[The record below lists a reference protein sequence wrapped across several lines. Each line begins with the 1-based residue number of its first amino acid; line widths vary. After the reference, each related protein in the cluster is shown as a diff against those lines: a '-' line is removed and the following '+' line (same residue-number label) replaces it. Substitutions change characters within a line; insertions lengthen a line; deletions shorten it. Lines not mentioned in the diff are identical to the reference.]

1 MANENGKRDLIDA
14 AANPES
20 KPVRTL
26 TSLLDLPNKDVPVR
40 IEMDSE
46 TLVIPCRAMTYKRF
60 REIGRLVPDPS
71 PPVMAGRNGKMYD
84 YQDPEYNRQRAD
96 ADEQRLY
103 LRIAEF
109 VQLDIPNTSKGDLKA
124 RAAWIAENM
133 EMGIV
138 KALSNA
144 IDQTIVGGE
153 AHVEARA
160 ASFQPV

>member
-1 MANENGKRDLIDA
+1 MAKENGKQDLIDA
-14 AANPES
+14 AAEAE

-26 TSLLDLPNKDVPVR
+26 TNLLDLPNRDVPVR

-46 TLVIPCRAMTYKRF
+46 TLIIPCRAMTYKRF

-71 PPVMAGRNGKMYD
+71 PPVLAGRDGKKYD
-84 YQDPEYNRQRAD
+84 YQDPEYTRKRQD

-103 LRIAEF
+103 LRLAEF
-109 VQLDIPNTSKGDLKA
+109 VQADIPNAPKEDLHA
-124 RAAWIAENM
+124 RGNWIAEHM

-144 IDQTIVGGE
+144 VDQTIIGGE
-153 AHVEARA
+153 AHVEARVA
-160 ASFQPV
+160 TFQPV